1 MIEKMIYL
9 PIALLIISNIFF
21 ATKYFKRKRKKKKNM
36 SYEVG
41 GKIKEPYNVTN
52 AHSKANYHT
61 IMANDT
67 RCKNLMAISN
77 DRLDKLEV
85 DVAFISDD
93 RLDKLEVDV
102 AFIKDHTIKQKAI
115 VLRKRIKDVVENKGI
130 NKNTF
135 KPKKKP
141 RKQKKR
147 MFTEMEI
154 DQEMRKELGTIL
166 FLTNDQLKL
175 QEIKA
180 YRRLWYKANK
190 NKNK

>member
-67 RCKNLMAISN
+67 RCKNLMAIS
-77 DRLDKLEV
+77 
-85 DVAFISDD
+85 DD

-135 KPKKKP
+135 KTKKKP

>member
-21 ATKYFKRKRKKKKNM
+21 ATKYFKRKRRKKKNM

-41 GKIKEPYNVTN
+41 GKIKEPYSVTN
-52 AHSKANYHT
+52 NAHFKAKKNVSTNYYK
-61 IMANDT
+61 IMSNDI
-67 RCKNLMAISN
+67 RCKNLMAISDN
-77 DRLDKLEV
+77 RLDKLE
-85 DVAFISDD
+85 
-93 RLDKLEVDV
+93 LDV

-115 VLRKRIKDVVENKGI
+115 VLRKRSDGVVIDKGI

-166 FLTNDQLKL
+166 FLTNDQLKS